1 MAVTNGTNISVVKT
15 FYNDAQMTDMN
26 SLANAMLSKP
36 AELSPIITHLAGRDD
51 KRFPLSFLT
60 EGVGNVKSI
69 DRLEYE
75 YRVATHKLRTR
86 PLSLTVINSGV
97 AGGVATNVGQG
108 GATFVLTFP
117 DQYFIFPYVLVS
129 QSGVQVRI
137 MKEPE
142 MAASGTDWE
151 YTCQIINPDPAAV
164 LATADSVTGALWGQL
179 YAPVGTDF
187 SRGNAS
193 NWQAP
198 GLVRNKLTT
207 VRKSYH
213 MSGNAKEFV
222 AEFSLPTKGGSTTKL
237 WMDYEEYLHML
248 DFKEECEN
256 YYWYGEKTYD
266 KNGMTFMKDENGQPV
281 IVGPGLLQQIVNK
294 DTYSTMTECKL
305 KNIIG
310 DLFYGMTDATQKQVT
325 LYTGTGGAREF
336 DEALKNHFSGNTWKL
351 ADNSKFI
358 TGSGRS
364 LGLTGYFNS
373 YEHVDGHMVNVVKLP
388 LFDHGAVAQ
397 ARAKHPDTGYSL
409 ESYRMVFVDQSNY
422 DGQNNLQMISKKGRE
437 SMRWCVAGSVVPRG
451 FDSTSSRASD
461 VDGAS
466 VHMLKTAGI
475 ALKRFDTSIDITCT
489 ASTASASVC

>member
-1 MAVTNGTNISVVKT
+1 MSVNGTNISVQKT
-15 FYNDAQMTDMN
+15 FYNDSQMTDMN
-26 SLANAMLSKP
+26 SLANALLSKP
-36 AELSPIITHLAGRDD
+36 TELSPIITHLAGKDD

-75 YRVATHKLRTR
+75 YRVATHRLRTR
-86 PLSLTVINSGV
+86 PV
-97 AGGVATNVGQG
+97 AAAPATTTNLGIGGSSFEVS
-108 GATFVLTFP
+108 FP
-117 DQYFIFPYVLVS
+117 DKHFVFPYVLVS
-129 QSGVQVRI
+129 QSGVQARV
-137 MKEPE
+137 MKEPQQD
-142 MAASGTDWE
+142 AVGSWKYTLQLVNPSASATM
-151 YTCQIINPDPAAV
+151 PAADV
-164 LATADSVTGALWGQL
+164 AAGALFAQMF
-179 YAPVGTDF
+179 APVGVDF

-193 NWQAP
+193 NWETP
-198 GLVRNKLTT
+198 GKVRNKLTT

-213 MSGNAKEFV
+213 MSGNAKDFV

-248 DFKEECEN
+248 DFKEECEM
-256 YYWYGEKTYD
+256 YYWYGQKTYD
-266 KNGMTFMKDENGQPV
+266 ASGQTFMKDENGQPV
-281 IVGPGLLQQIVNK
+281 IVGPGLLEQIVNT
-294 DTYSTMTECKL
+294 DTYSTMTEAKL

-310 DLFYGMTDATQKQVT
+310 DLFYGMTDAAQKQVT

-336 DEALKNHFSGNTWKL
+336 DEALKNHFAGGGGWKVGGE
-351 ADNSKFI
+351 NRFI

-373 YEHVDGHMVNVVKLP
+373 YEHVDGHMINVVKLP

-397 ARAKHPDTGYSL
+397 ARAKHPTTGYSL

-437 SMRWCVAGSVVPRG
+437 AMRWCVAGSVVPRG
-451 FDSTSSRASD
+451 FDSSSSRASD

-475 ALKRFDTSIDITCT
+475 ALKRFDTSLDITCV
-489 ASTASASVC
+489 AS

>member
-1 MAVTNGTNISVVKT
+1 MAVQNGSNISVVKT
-15 FYNDAQMTDMN
+15 FYNDSQMTDMN
-26 SLANAMLSKP
+26 SLSNAMLSKP
-36 AELSPIITHLAGRDD
+36 AELSQIITHLAGKDD

-86 PLSLTVINSGV
+86 PLSA
-97 AGGVATNVGQG
+97 AGPTGAAIGLG

-117 DQYFIFPYVLVS
+117 DKYFIFPYVLVS
-129 QSGVQVRI
+129 QSGTQVRI
-137 MKEPE
+137 MKEPV
-142 MAASGTDWE
+142 MAAAGSDWE
-151 YTCQIINPDPAAV
+151 YTCQIVNPSPTAVVAA
-164 LATADSVTGALWGQL
+164 ADCLPGMLWGQL

-213 MSGNAKEFV
+213 MSGNAKEYV

-248 DFKEECEN
+248 DFKEECEM
-256 YYWYGEKTYD
+256 YYWYGQKSYD
-266 KNGMTFMKDENGQPV
+266 ANGHVYMKDENGQPV
-281 IVGPGLLQQIVNK
+281 IIGPGLLEQIVET
-294 DTYSTMTECKL
+294 DTYSTLTETKL

-310 DLFYGMTDATQKQVT
+310 DLFYSMTDAAQKQVT

-336 DEALKNHFSGNTWKL
+336 DEALKNHFSSNTFKVGGE
-351 ADNSKFI
+351 NRFI

-364 LGLTGYFNS
+364 LGLTGYFTS

-397 ARAKHPDTGYSL
+397 ARAKHPTTGYSL

-451 FDSTSSRASD
+451 FASTDARASD

-475 ALKRFDTSIDITCT
+475 ALKRFDTSLDIQCV
-489 ASTASASVC
+489 AS

>member
-1 MAVTNGTNISVVKT
+1 MSNGTNISVQKT
-15 FYNDAQMTDMN
+15 FYNDSQMTDMN
-26 SLANAMLSKP
+26 SLANALLSKP
-36 AELSPIITHLAGRDD
+36 TELSPIITHLAGKDD

-75 YRVATHKLRTR
+75 YRVATHRRRTR
-86 PLSLTVINSGV
+86 PV
-97 AGGVATNVGQG
+97 AAAPSTTTNLGLGGS
-108 GATFVLTFP
+108 TFELTFP
-117 DQYFIFPYVLVS
+117 DKNFIFPYVLVS
-129 QSGVQVRI
+129 QTGVQARI
-137 MKEPE
+137 MKEP
-142 MAASGTDWE
+142 MQVSGGTGWV
-151 YTCQIINPDPAAV
+151 YTLQLVNPDPAATMP
-164 LATADSVTGALWGQL
+164 AADVAAGSLFAQMF
-179 YAPVGTDF
+179 APVGVDF

-193 NWQAP
+193 NWETP
-198 GLVRNKLTT
+198 GKVRNKLTT

-213 MSGNAKEFV
+213 MSGNAKDFV

-248 DFKEECEN
+248 DFKEECEM
-256 YYWYGEKTYD
+256 YYWYGQKTYD
-266 KNGMTFMKDENGQPV
+266 SNGVTTMKDENGQPV
-281 IVGPGLLQQIVNK
+281 IVGPGLLEQIVET
-294 DTYSTMTECKL
+294 DTYSTMTETKL

-310 DLFYGMTDATQKQVT
+310 DLFYGMTDASQKQVT

-336 DEALKNHFSGNTWKL
+336 DEALKNHFSGSAGSWKVGGE
-351 ADNSKFI
+351 NRFI

-373 YEHVDGHMVNVVKLP
+373 YEHVDGHVINVVKLP
-388 LFDHGAVAQ
+388 IFDHGAVAQ
-397 ARAKHPDTGYSL
+397 ARAKHPVTGYSL

-437 SMRWCVAGSVVPRG
+437 AMRWCVAGSVVPRG
-451 FDSTSSRASD
+451 FSATDTRASD

-475 ALKRFDTSIDITCT
+475 ALKRFDTSLDITCV
-489 ASTASASVC
+489 AS

>member
-1 MAVTNGTNISVVKT
+1 MALNGTNISVQKT
-15 FYNDAQMTDMN
+15 FYNDTQMTDMN
-26 SLANAMLSKP
+26 SLANALLSKP
-36 AELSPIITHLAGRDD
+36 AELSPIITHLSGKDD

-75 YRVATHKLRTR
+75 YRVATQRLRTR
-86 PLSLTVINSGV
+86 PVASAPSSTGSLGV
-97 AGGVATNVGQG
+97 GGSSFEVS
-108 GATFVLTFP
+108 FP
-117 DQYFIFPYVLVS
+117 DKFFVFPYVLIS
-129 QSGVQVRI
+129 QSGVQARI

-142 MAASGTDWE
+142 NRGGE
-151 YTCQIINPDPAAV
+151 YVYTLQLINPSSTATMPAADV
-164 LATADSVTGALWGQL
+164 AAGALFAQM
-179 YAPVGTDF
+179 YAPVGVDF

-193 NWQAP
+193 NWETP

-213 MSGNAKEFV
+213 MSGNAKDYV

-248 DFKEECEN
+248 DFKEECEM
-256 YYWYGEKTYD
+256 YYWYGQKSYD
-266 KNGMTFMKDENGQPV
+266 ANGQTHMKDENGQPV
-281 IVGPGLLQQIVNK
+281 IIGPGLLEQIVNK
-294 DTYSTMTECKL
+294 DTYSTMTETKL

-310 DLFYGMTDATQKQVT
+310 DLFYGMTDASAKQVT

-336 DEALKNHFSGNTWKL
+336 DEALKNHFAGSSVAFKTGGENR
-351 ADNSKFI
+351 FI
-358 TGSGRS
+358 TGSGRN
-364 LGLTGYFNS
+364 LGLTGYFKS
-373 YEHVDGHMVNVVKLP
+373 YEHVDGHTVNVVKLP

-397 ARAKHPDTGYSL
+397 ARAKHPTTGYSL
-409 ESYRMVFVDQSNY
+409 ESYRMCFVDQSNY

-437 SMRWCVAGSVVPRG
+437 MMRWCVAGSVVPRG
-451 FDSTSSRASD
+451 FSGSDARASD

-475 ALKRFDTSIDITCT
+475 ALKRFDTSLDIECT
-489 ASTASASVC
+489 AS